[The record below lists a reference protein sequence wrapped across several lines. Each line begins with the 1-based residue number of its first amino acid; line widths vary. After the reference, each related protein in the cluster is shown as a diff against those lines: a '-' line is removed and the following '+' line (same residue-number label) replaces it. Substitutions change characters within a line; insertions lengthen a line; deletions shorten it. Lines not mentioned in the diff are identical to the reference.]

1 MRPIIRS
8 FLALWLVLF
17 SLAGWAQQA
26 PWWVEFKLNPAK
38 SAPGKTEWIGSYL
51 EDGKEAR
58 FVISIP
64 SNLSPPNNS
73 GGMLVGSVQRVP
85 GSQSERFLLRLSHA
99 LGGRG
104 KVPSSS
110 RLDSVPIIWAPSAH
124 QSRSSRSS
132 GFSSVPAGDWI
143 AGKLY
148 FDDGAAEVYMNL
160 NPKEGIGEFSVKDA
174 VYAEKVLRA
183 LASVL

>member
-1 MRPIIRS
+1 M
-8 FLALWLVLF
+8 
-17 SLAGWAQQA
+17 
-26 PWWVEFKLNPAK
+26 
-38 SAPGKTEWIGSYL
+38 
-51 EDGKEAR
+51 
-58 FVISIP
+58 
-64 SNLSPPNNS
+64 
-73 GGMLVGSVQRVP
+73 
-85 GSQSERFLLRLSHA
+85 
-99 LGGRG
+99 
-104 KVPSSS
+104 
-110 RLDSVPIIWAPSAH
+110 PIIWAPSAH